1 MEFNAFS
8 LLLLQLSAML
18 GAAIILGQLAKRLG
32 QPAVLGEI
40 IGGLLIGVTVAGALA
55 PSAHAWL
62 FTQSAD
68 ATAARDVVV
77 KLGMLFFLFVAG
89 SEVDLSD
96 LRRIG
101 PKALSIGLAGTLLP
115 LAVGVAI
122 VYSVPSLFGAAV
134 GTERLAVALFVGLC
148 LANSANPVL
157 ARILMDLGLL
167 KSEVG
172 SVAMTATIIDDLVNW
187 TVFALILGSL
197 GPASSDPSGGDLAM
211 SIGAVAALV
220 VVIVGGGRWLGGRG
234 LRALRRRTTWPTGFL
249 GAVAVA
255 ILLAAT
261 AAESIGLHAF
271 LGAFLVGVA
280 LSGHDAEHREAHEV
294 TARFALSFFAPI
306 YFVSIAMETDFVADL
321 DPALVIVLIVLA
333 CSTKLMGVLIGAR
346 LAGMPIDRTARAI
359 AWGLNARGAT
369 GIVLAGVGHS
379 SGVID
384 DQLFVALVLMALVTT
399 MIAGPMMKRS
409 MRRTDRPRLVRQRSI
424 R

>member
-18 GAAIILGQLAKRLG
+18 GVAIILGQASKRLG

-77 KLGMLFFLFVAG
+77 KLGMLFFLFIAG

-115 LAVGVAI
+115 LSVGIAI
-122 VYSVPSLFGAAV
+122 VYAVPSLFGSAG
-134 GTERLAVALFVGLC
+134 GTERLALALFIGLC

-197 GPASSDPSGGDLAM
+197 GPTSNELAGGDVAI
-211 SIGAVAALV
+211 SVGAVVALV

-280 LSGHDAEHREAHEV
+280 LSGHDVEHREAHEV
-294 TARFALSFFAPI
+294 TARFALGFFAPI
-306 YFVSIAMETDFVADL
+306 YFVSIAMGTDFVANLDL
-321 DPALVIVLIVLA
+321 VLVILLTVVA
-333 CSTKLMGVLIGAR
+333 CSTKLMGVLLGAR
-346 LAGMPIDRTARAI
+346 LARMPIDRTARAI

-369 GIVLAGVGHS
+369 GIVLAGVGHAA
-379 SGVID
+379 GVID
-384 DQLFVALVLMALVTT
+384 DRLFVALVLMALVTT
-399 MIAGPMMKRS
+399 MVAGPMMKRS
-409 MRRTDRPRLVRQRSI
+409 MRLPERQRVVGQ
-424 R
+424 RTAR